1 MSGECNGEQAMLSK
15 ELKRHVPYI
24 SYHGHRASTVIEHA
38 ARAYPLIISLFEQRE
53 DLYVLFASSTKR
65 NSVIVEKKAAI
76 EDALHLRNLSRT
88 RWAAC
93 AESIYAVWVSNEAII
108 GLLQSVTETAND
120 PKIVADADSLLKKV
134 LRFDFVAFLIFM
146 ENVIW

>member
-24 SYHGHRASTVIEHA
+24 PCHGHRASTVIEHA

-53 DLYVLFASSTKR
+53 ALYVFFASSTKQ
-65 NSVIVEKKAAI
+65 NSVIVEKKAAV
-76 EDALHLRNLSRT
+76 EDALHLRSLSRT

-93 AESIYAVWVSNEAII
+93 AESNMQY
-108 GLLQSVTETAND
+108 GFQMK
-120 PKIVADADSLLKKV
+120 PSLDCCKV
-134 LRFDFVAFLIFM
+134 
-146 ENVIW
+146 